1 MVCVDCG
8 FPSLAESVSSS
19 SPSQTSLS
27 GPLLVILVS
36 SKEVC
41 ALAKRRVISI
51 CTPGAE
57 SVCTSAPGRLQA
69 CMVKAT
75 FLPFWYTVRRSKW
88 VAIKLMY
95 SSVSS
100 AGPGK
105 LPMVAGPSG
114 SRCPCHA
121 PKSKNGLKRWWSSPS
136 KSCIACGAPLRLITF
151 LKSSAVSAWAEK
163 LSSRAQASGVRVV
176 MIFTVLI
183 SLFTS
188 RNIASGKPGRSG
200 LRRRFSCR
208 SGCPRR
214 SRTVRRRI
222 RTRCRTA

>member
-36 SKEVC
+36 SKDVC

-100 AGPGK
+100 AGPE
-105 LPMVAGPSG
+105 S
-114 SRCPCHA
+114 CPWWLDRPAADAHA
-121 PKSKNGLKRWWSSPS
+121 MRPNRKTG
-136 KSCIACGAPLRLITF
+136 
-151 LKSSAVSAWAEK
+151 
-163 LSSRAQASGVRVV
+163 
-176 MIFTVLI
+176 
-183 SLFTS
+183 
-188 RNIASGKPGRSG
+188 
-200 LRRRFSCR
+200 
-208 SGCPRR
+208 
-214 SRTVRRRI
+214 
-222 RTRCRTA
+222 